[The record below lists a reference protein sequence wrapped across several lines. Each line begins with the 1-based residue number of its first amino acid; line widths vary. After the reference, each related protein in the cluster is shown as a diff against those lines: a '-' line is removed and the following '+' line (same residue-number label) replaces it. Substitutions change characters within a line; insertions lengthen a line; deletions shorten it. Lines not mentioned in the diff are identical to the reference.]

1 MQKVNRKSIY
11 CLSAAAVALLVGGA
25 FTAASAY
32 KTVSLDVDGEQTVV
46 SGFQFGTVEE
56 LLKQEGVQVA
66 KEDLVQP
73 TGSTKLAEGT
83 NIVVTHAKQVQV
95 QDGDKQA
102 VSISTQAKTVAEVL
116 KELGVTLNKADRVSQ
131 ELTASLEDDQL
142 ITITRRTEE
151 VQVAYE
157 AIPFQTERQPD
168 AEAFTG
174 TEKVLTPGV
183 EGKATVTTKIVKEN
197 GKEVDRKVDRQVANA
212 AVNQVVTYGTKQRP
226 VLVASRSGDSF
237 TASKTLTMA
246 ASAYSMPG
254 SRTATG
260 SAAGRG
266 TVAVDP
272 SVIPLGTK
280 LYIEGY
286 GYAVASDVGGAIK
299 GNRID
304 VHFDT
309 REEALQFG
317 RRSVQVHILN

>member
-11 CLSAAAVALLVGGA
+11 CLSAAAAALLVGGA

-32 KTVSLDVDGEQTVV
+32 KTVNLDVDGEQRVV
-46 SGFQFGTVEE
+46 SGFQFGTVGE
-56 LLKQEGVQVA
+56 LLQKEGVQVKA
-66 KEDLVQP
+66 DDLVQP
-73 TGSTKLAEGT
+73 TGSTKLAKDT
-83 NIVVTHAKQVQV
+83 HIVVTHAKHIQV

-116 KELGVTLNKADRVSQ
+116 KELGVSLNDSDKVSA
-131 ELTASLEDDQL
+131 ELTASLKNDQL
-142 ITITRRTEE
+142 ITITRRSEE

-183 EGKATVTTKIVKEN
+183 EGKATITTKIVKEN
-197 GKEVDRKVDRQVANA
+197 GKEVDRKVDRQVSQE
-212 AVNQVVTYGTKQRP
+212 AVNQVVGYGTKQRP
-226 VLVASRSGDSF
+226 ILVASRSGETF

-260 SAAGRG
+260 SPAGKG

-286 GYAVASDVGGAIK
+286 GYAVASDVGGAIH

-304 VHFDT
+304 VHFDS

-317 RRSVQVHILN
+317 RRTVQVHILN